1 MSQRAA
7 EHYTEYVWETA
18 KTEAHDYIIPSIIRI
33 IKSLGISPDS
43 KILDAGCGGGAL
55 VSALS
60 RKYGFKKNI
69 FGFDASKSGIELAK
83 KSFSDLADNFLI
95 HSAYESKLP
104 SNIPQKYDLIIS
116 MEVIE
121 HLYSPETYLQ
131 NINRWL
137 EDGGY
142 LILTAPYHG
151 YLKNMLIAFLNKSDK
166 HYDPLSE
173 GGHIKFFSKKKL
185 YRLLKDNGFKPLRF
199 YGSGRLTYLWKSM
212 VVVARKI

>member
-1 MSQRAA
+1 MSHRAA
-7 EHYTEYVWETA
+7 DHYTEYRWEAA
-18 KTEAHDYIIPSIIRI
+18 KTGAHDYIIPRLIKI
-33 IKSLGISPDS
+33 IKRLGISQDS

-55 VSALS
+55 VSILYS
-60 RKYGFKKNI
+60 QCDFKNI
-69 FGFDASKSGIELAK
+69 YGFDASESGIELAK
-83 KSFSDLADNFLI
+83 KSFPDLADNFLI

-137 EDGGY
+137 EDSGY
-142 LILTAPYHG
+142 LVLTTPYHG

-173 GGHIKFFSKKKL
+173 GGHIKFFSRRKL
-185 YRLLKDNGFKPLRF
+185 CRLLEEKGFKPLRF
-199 YGSGRLTYLWKSM
+199 YGSGRFPYIWKSM
-212 VVVARKI
+212 VVVAQKI